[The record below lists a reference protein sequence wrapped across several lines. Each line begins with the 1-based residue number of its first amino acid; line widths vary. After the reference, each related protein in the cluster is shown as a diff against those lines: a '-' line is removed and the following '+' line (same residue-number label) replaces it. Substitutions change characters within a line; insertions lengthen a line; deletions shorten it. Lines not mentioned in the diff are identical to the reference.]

1 MATGDEELRE
11 PSGAV
16 LVLENGELFRRR
28 GKTRIELACVEP
40 EGTGRV
46 SDIALDPSGLVFVAA
61 DNGLFVLGPWVDA
74 LDRVELLEGAPLGTP
89 TSVHVDAQRR
99 VWLATDEEVG
109 VIDPSFYWGR
119 TLEEE
124 LLPGDGPY
132 RLEAHEGSFTIR
144 GSEGASTYTPD
155 AEDTPQLE
163 RVLAGERGIEEGSPP
178 LHVEYGGSIL
188 VRAQGKGRGGATFR
202 YRVDGHHVWK
212 DLGEA
217 LRLEGLSPGRHVL
230 DVVALDRDLN
240 RSAPRSIG
248 IDVGYPFYFEKRFV
262 LAFVGTGALG
272 VLAYFV
278 WRARGRGAS
287 ALARALVSTALVLV
301 IVLQVLA
308 GLFPHA
314 KGWPFVGYSMY
325 SRRYAENEEIYEG
338 VLVGLRP
345 DQREFVIDP
354 QAIGVAID
362 SRWQVLRPL
371 IDGGETAQREY
382 VEAFR
387 KRFPRDAIAGLQV
400 QARRVRLTDRG
411 PLKVAPLV
419 LSHWRE
425 ERGG

>member
-1 MATGDEELRE
+1 MATGGEEVRE
-11 PSGAV
+11 TNGAA
-16 LVLENGELFRRR
+16 LVLADGELFRRR

-46 SDIALDPSGLVFVAA
+46 SDLALDPAGLVFVAA
-61 DNGLFVLGPWVDA
+61 ERGLFVLGPWVDT
-74 LDRVELLEGAPLGTP
+74 LDRVELLEGAPRGAP
-89 TSVHVDAQRR
+89 NSVHVDAKRR

-119 TLEEE
+119 TLAAE

-132 RLEAHEGSFTIR
+132 QIEANEDLLTIR
-144 GSEGASTYTPD
+144 GSAGAKSYAPD
-155 AEDTPQLE
+155 SEDGPILE
-163 RVLAGERGIEEGSPP
+163 RVVADDREVGEDSPP
-178 LHVEYGGSIL
+178 HHIGYANSTL
-188 VRAQGKGRGGATFR
+188 VRAEGKASGGATFR

-230 DVVALDRDLN
+230 DVVAVDRDLN
-240 RSAPRSIG
+240 RSAPRSVR
-248 IDVGYPFYFEKRFV
+248 IDVDYPFYFEKHSALALVGSGALLV
-262 LAFVGTGALG
+262 LAVFL
-272 VLAYFV
+272 
-278 WRARGRGAS
+278 WQARGRGAN
-287 ALARALVSTALVLV
+287 AYGRALVSTAILLV

-325 SRRYAENEEIYEG
+325 SYRYAENEAIYEG

-345 DQREFVIDP
+345 NQREFVIDP

-371 IDGGETAQREY
+371 IDGGENAHREY

-387 KRFPRDAIAGLQV
+387 KRFPRNAITGLQV

-411 PLKVAPLV
+411 PLNVAPLV
-419 LSHWRE
+419 LSHWE
-425 ERGG
+425 EEHGG